1 MPIRTQLNP
10 VQIIVAFFWYIP
22 ITLLVYLHIRRNR
35 RFAWTHKLE
44 AQAYVLLPIYDYF
57 IYYDFIKYL
66 VRFIFFGFFHDW
78 TTDVIPEF
86 TGCSW
91 AEVIF
96 IVVATDLGEVVE
108 LSLVLHFLLGK
119 SSGRRAVIESLQFT
133 GIFASTYFLTRI
145 LIIKFTEGE
154 TYFILT
160 ALCSSVVLLFLLGCI
175 IRMCKYDFS
184 RWQSSLYYYVTLYI
198 FLWSLIM
205 VSSIFGM
212 HGVESAVTILV
223 TFFFV
228 FDFFIPLLRYKVL
241 IEDSQ
246 YWRSF
251 RSHLLPDEDKEQ
263 SLLANDHLQNSP
275 QLSGL
280 HDLERG
286 LDTAAETLRLLEV
299 PIIDYTFLQSSH
311 QFLGMG
317 GSAIVWQA
325 QVKGKDVA
333 VKELLNRDLNFWDLT
348 KFCREVLLSTSL
360 KHENIVRFHGLIVCP
375 PCILLIYDWC
385 NLGDLDKYL
394 NSVSDGQKPGLPLA
408 ARYHLAFQ
416 AARGL
421 EFFHSKGYVHRDI
434 KPQNFLVHQ
443 EANTI
448 TVKIADFGSAR
459 SKHDEVHILSGI
471 TPVFTP
477 PELIKVLPKD
487 FIQFGIRGH
496 LKSVVVK
503 YGPEM
508 DVYSFGWVLCRIMFE
523 PFAYFKEQNLQQEQ
537 IFEHVQKGWLPD
549 ISKVDL
555 KYQEVIQLCWTADPH
570 YRPSAEMIRS
580 LLENRLDCVTGGKLI
595 FEISA

>member
-1 MPIRTQLNP
+1 
-10 VQIIVAFFWYIP
+10 
-22 ITLLVYLHIRRNR
+22 
-35 RFAWTHKLE
+35 
-44 AQAYVLLPIYDYF
+44 
-57 IYYDFIKYL
+57 
-66 VRFIFFGFFHDW
+66 
-78 TTDVIPEF
+78 
-86 TGCSW
+86 
-91 AEVIF
+91 
-96 IVVATDLGEVVE
+96 
-108 LSLVLHFLLGK
+108 
-119 SSGRRAVIESLQFT
+119 
-133 GIFASTYFLTRI
+133 
-145 LIIKFTEGE
+145 
-154 TYFILT
+154 
-160 ALCSSVVLLFLLGCI
+160 
-175 IRMCKYDFS
+175 
-184 RWQSSLYYYVTLYI
+184 
-198 FLWSLIM
+198 M